1 MTHPL
6 RLRFHSS
13 VAQEGNGMLFLHT
26 LSRAILDT
34 FICGNS
40 QSSTIIN
47 SVLHEEEFQQIHSSQ
62 LLTPDGRF
70 MCRSPGCPS
79 TFKHDGKRRRDHE
92 EQHDPPPTTSEVL
105 LSDSTSESTVT
116 PTDKKT
122 DDTYYNCCLLSYG
135 LLFVEFLDAIAEGV
149 GDKLTV
155 LEDASAP

>member
-1 MTHPL
+1 
-6 RLRFHSS
+6 
-13 VAQEGNGMLFLHT
+13 MLFLHT

-47 SVLHEEEFQQIHSSQ
+47 SVLHEEEIQQVHSSQ

-70 MCRSPGCPS
+70 MCRSRGC
-79 TFKHDGKRRRDHE
+79 TFKHDGKRRRDH

-122 DDTYYNCCLLSYG
+122 DDTYYYNCCLLSYG

-149 GDKLTV
+149 VGARTGWG
-155 LEDASAP
+155 SADN